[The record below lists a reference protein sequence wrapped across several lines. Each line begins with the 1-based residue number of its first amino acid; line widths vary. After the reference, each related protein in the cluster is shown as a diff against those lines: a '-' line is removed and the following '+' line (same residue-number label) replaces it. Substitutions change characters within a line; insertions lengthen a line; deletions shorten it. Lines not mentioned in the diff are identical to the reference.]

1 MKRTVLEI
9 KTKVYV
15 NEKTLKKV
23 EDYLKNCRS
32 EYGVIVSEVSKDLNI
47 SRLTAR
53 KYLEVLVV
61 MGKAKKKQIG
71 DTIFYSI
78 IK

>member
-1 MKRTVLEI
+1 MKRAVLEI
-9 KTKVYV
+9 KMKVYV

-23 EDYLKNCRS
+23 EDYLRKCTS
-32 EYGVIVSEVSKDLNI
+32 EYGTIVSEVSKDLNI
-47 SRLTAR
+47 TRVTAR
-53 KYLEVLVV
+53 KYLEVLVA
-61 MGKAKKKQIG
+61 MGKAKKRQIG